1 MTSRKPRGGLVGPIS
16 LIFLGIV
23 VLVDTLGIYD
33 IDYWDLLFSL
43 WPIFLIAIG
52 IDLLIGYRSR
62 AGTVIS
68 AVLIVGLFAGGL
80 YLYNQTEIRSASMTP
95 RGTRYQQELAEVERA
110 EIVIEPGVAQLKL
123 TPLRDSNEL
132 ISTNIDG
139 WDEGSVAVDFR
150 LSGGVA
156 RYIISTA
163 EGIVFVPPFTGA
175 NMPTWDVGLTG
186 KIPLDLTI
194 ETGVG
199 DHTVDLTG
207 LDLTNFELSY
217 GVGRSIVTM
226 PETGSFNALLA
237 GGVGLQEIRLPE
249 SIAVKVETG
258 IGLVG
263 ISVPDDFVLRDEIYY
278 SPNYAGSDDQVTIRF
293 EQGVGNISIQYAEG
307 N

>member
-1 MTSRKPRGGLVGPIS
+1 MTSRKPRGDLVGPIS

-23 VLVDTLGIYD
+23 VLVDTLGIYA
-33 IDYWDLLFSL
+33 IDYWDLFLSL
-43 WPIFLIAIG
+43 WPILLIAIG
-52 IDLLIGYRSR
+52 IDLLIGYRSG

-68 AVLIVGLFAGGL
+68 AILIVGLFAGGL
-80 YLYNQTEIRSASMTP
+80 YLYNQAEIRSASMAP
-95 RGTRYQQELAEVERA
+95 QGTRYQQELAEVERG

-123 TPLRDSNEL
+123 TSLRDSNEL

-139 WDEGSVAVDFR
+139 WEEGSVSVDFR
-150 LSGGVA
+150 LSGGIA
-156 RYIISTA
+156 RYRISTA
-163 EGIVFVPPFTGA
+163 EGIVFIPPFTGT
-175 NMPTWDVGLTG
+175 NMPTWDVSLTG
-186 KIPLDLTI
+186 KIPLDLAI
-194 ETGVG
+194 ENGVG

-226 PETGSFNALLA
+226 PETGSFNALIA
-237 GGVGLQEIRLPE
+237 GGVGLQEILLPE

-263 ISVPDDFVLRDEIYY
+263 ISVPDDFILRDEIYY
-278 SPNYAGSDDQVTIRF
+278 SPNFAGSDDQVTIRF
-293 EQGVGNISIQYAEG
+293 EQGIGNISIKYAEG